1 MSPSR
6 TIYTIGHSTRT
17 LQEFI
22 QLLRPLEVQ
31 LLLDVRTMP
40 RSRHVP
46 HFNSEA
52 LARPLEEKGIEYH
65 HVKSL
70 GGLRKPAPD
79 SVNTGWRNAGFR
91 GFADYM
97 QTEAFRSALAD
108 VVGWAE
114 AKRTVLMCAEAV
126 PWRCHR
132 SLIADALVVKGFA
145 VLHVVAAHDLRPHKP
160 TPFAYMEGERIMYP
174 GQGGF
179 ATISG
184 KPFAGGNRRR

>member
-1 MSPSR
+1 
-6 TIYTIGHSTRT
+6 
-17 LQEFI
+17 
-22 QLLRPLEVQ
+22 
-31 LLLDVRTMP
+31 
-40 RSRHVP
+40 VP
-46 HFNSEA
+46 HFNSAA
-52 LARPLEEKGIEYH
+52 LAGPLEEKGIEYR

-97 QTEAFRSALAD
+97 QKETFRSALAD

-145 VLHVVAAHDLRPHKP
+145 VLHVVAANDLRPHEP

-174 GQGGF
+174 GQGSF

-184 KPFAGGNRRR
+184 KTFTGGNRRR